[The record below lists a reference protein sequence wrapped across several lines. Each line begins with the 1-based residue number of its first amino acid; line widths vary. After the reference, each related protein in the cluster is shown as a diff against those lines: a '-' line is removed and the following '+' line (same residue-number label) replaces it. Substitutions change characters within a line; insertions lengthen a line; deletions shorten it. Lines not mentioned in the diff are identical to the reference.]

1 MTKRVSFE
9 DQIQESKKPKLLR
22 IPIRTDENINIIC
35 YEPIL
40 NEGIKFRQE
49 LIEKQKKR
57 EEEQR
62 KRDILQIEEIER
74 RLSQDEEAREL
85 LRREAK
91 ARKIEEQAQA
101 LALLKKKEE

>member
-40 NEGIKFRQE
+40 NEGIKFR
-49 LIEKQKKR
+49 
-57 EEEQR
+57 
-62 KRDILQIEEIER
+62 
-74 RLSQDEEAREL
+74 
-85 LRREAK
+85 
-91 ARKIEEQAQA
+91 
-101 LALLKKKEE
+101 